1 MANRKDKV
9 TKDELRGLCKG
20 RSDAIKILEKL
31 PDTPGSADILA
42 QRMTKV
48 ASDLANEIADKLDI
62 FLGDTKSGRSN
73 KSTSDTA

>member
-1 MANRKDKV
+1 MAKRKDKV

-20 RSDAIKILEKL
+20 RSDAIKILENL
-31 PDTPGSADILA
+31 PSTPENADILA

-62 FLGDTKSGRSN
+62 FLGGHK
-73 KSTSDTA
+73 A

>member
-31 PDTPGSADILA
+31 PSTPDSENILA
-42 QRMTKV
+42 QRITKI
-48 ASDLANEIADKLDI
+48 ANDLANEIADKLDI
-62 FLGDTKSGRSN
+62 FLGGHK
-73 KSTSDTA
+73 A